1 MEDCNG
7 VFGEYLVPQ
16 LAKLK
21 LSHLSITLQGRVETG
36 LFTGWFTNIESW
48 ATRISMAKELASL
61 NLVIGSE
68 MITDAIVGKIVDAFR
83 RKLLQ
88 DPEAEKTLL
97 KRSTSGDW
105 SLDSTAVP
113 TLESRNIVITSL
125 QRLQIG
131 R

>member
-1 MEDCNG
+1 
-7 VFGEYLVPQ
+7 
-16 LAKLK
+16 
-21 LSHLSITLQGRVETG
+21 
-36 LFTGWFTNIESW
+36 
-48 ATRISMAKELASL
+48 MAKELASL

-88 DPEAEKTLL
+88 DPEAGKTLL

-113 TLESRNIVITSL
+113 TLESKIFRHHKPTETANRQVKNK
-125 QRLQIG
+125 R
-131 R
+131 RPV